1 MHVKKRRLP
10 NFEACSVALFA
21 SIALGGTSLPSRAQA
36 PSTPSSNSSRPAVP
50 PLTGTAFLHHRQPS
64 RTSNP
69 IRTAPTAALEPT
81 SDKDGSISSPNFDE
95 ALK

>member
-21 SIALGGTSLPSRAQA
+21 SIALGGTSLPSRAQV
-36 PSTPSSNSSRPAVP
+36 PSTPSSNSSRPVVP
-50 PLTGTAFLHHRQPS
+50 PSIGKAFLHQRQLS
-64 RTSNP
+64 RTSDP
-69 IRTAPTAALEPT
+69 LRTAPTAALEPT
-81 SDKDGSISSPNFDE
+81 GDKDGSISSPNFDE